1 MNSVGGGPGAE
12 AEGEHPPRP
21 GTKRI
26 VLADDE
32 QLVRGALAAIL
43 GGEPDMEIVGEAG
56 TGTEAVSLAAL
67 LRPDLVLMD
76 VRMPG
81 LDGIA
86 ATEQLLAAVDP
97 PPRVLVVT
105 TFENDSYVY
114 DALRAGAHGFL
125 LKRSSADELVR
136 VVRMAAESDSLLF
149 PAAVRALAA
158 RHAPPNARD
167 RVTGRLTEREAQ
179 ILRLMTR
186 GLNNAEIAGELTLGA
201 ETVKTHVASV
211 LAKLRVRDRT
221 QAVIVAYELGF
232 VRPH

>member
-1 MNSVGGGPGAE
+1 M
-12 AEGEHPPRP
+12 
-21 GTKRI
+21 